1 MLPKFDSIFSLKSFY
16 KIWPNIKTRDRY
28 ITPRG
33 DITYEKIIIGS
44 VIAKLNI

>member
-1 MLPKFDSIFSLKSFY
+1 MLLKFNSIFSLKSILE
-16 KIWPNIKTRDRY
+16 IWLNIKTRDFY

-44 VIAKLNI
+44 TTVKLNI